1 MNRESPGFSRG
12 ECQNLLFILDKT
24 MIVWHVTTAKKLKRY
39 KDSGGI
45 LPPVR
50 AWESLSAA
58 ERFSKQTGRKIIV
71 RLKFPNTAERLPGHR
86 GEAFVLNEKY
96 RLTSI

>member
-1 MNRESPGFSRG
+1 MVMYLSNHPGPAHHRAF
-12 ECQNLLFILDKT
+12 LLGKT
-24 MIVWHVTTAKKLKRY
+24 MIVWHVTTVKKLKRY

-50 AWESLSAA
+50 AWDSLPAA
-58 ERFSKQTGRKIIV
+58 ERFSKQTGRKVIL

>member
-1 MNRESPGFSRG
+1 
-12 ECQNLLFILDKT
+12 

-50 AWESLSAA
+50 AWEHFSAA
-58 ERFSKQTGRKIIV
+58 ERFSKQTGRKVIL
-71 RLKFPNTAERLPGHR
+71 RLERLPGHR

>member
-1 MNRESPGFSRG
+1 
-12 ECQNLLFILDKT
+12 
-24 MIVWHVTTAKKLKRY
+24 MIVRHVTTAKKIKRY
-39 KDSGGI
+39 KNAGGI

-50 AWESLSAA
+50 AWEHCSAA
-58 ERFSKQTGRKIIV
+58 ERFSKQTGRKVILH
-71 RLKFPNTAERLPGHR
+71 LKFPNTAERLPGHR